1 MRQMMEN
8 PHLQDLLIEIFAM
21 IIFKSLC
28 LNFKSLCLKFI
39 DFLCNCVNWDYLF
52 FLPRQRLFIGSQTKQ
67 YYAIDS
73 ALSTAP
79 LTATDE
85 SIFDLAVQK
94 K

>member
-21 IIFKSLC
+21 II
-28 LNFKSLCLKFI
+28 FKSLCLKFI